1 MATNNSTKF
10 AGSNVTAEQQG
21 VEDIQIKAYEP
32 VLSPEQRRI
41 LAQVYHLILGWRRER
56 LMKTGPG
63 ITVGDTNTASPT
75 PAQASVV
82 KVEA

>member
-1 MATNNSTKF
+1 MATKSNKKF

-21 VEDIQIKAYEP
+21 LDDAQAKPYEP

-41 LAQVYHLILGWRRER
+41 LAQVYQLILGWRRER
-56 LMKTGPG
+56 MKKAAPV
-63 ITVGDTNTASPT
+63 ITTGDTNIVSTKS
-75 PAQASVV
+75 AQAIAV